1 MKQPIP
7 KSVLSKSQ
15 SRLVEI
21 LQRLNYGRVEELHVR
36 NGEPVFDPA
45 PRIIQKL
52 KMGGENGPRPEAA
65 LQDFLLKHQ
74 TIEMLQAIADL
85 GEGKILAIECKNG
98 LCFSLEIE
106 HRDAITGAH
115 GHA

>member
-1 MKQPIP
+1 MNQPIL

-52 KMGGENGPRPEAA
+52 KMGGENGPRPESA

-85 GEGKILAIECKNG
+85 GEGKILAIECKSG

-106 HRDAITGAH
+106 HRDAVIEAQ

>member
-1 MKQPIP
+1 MNHPIP

-52 KMGGENGPRPEAA
+52 KMGGENGPRPESA

-85 GEGKILAIECKNG
+85 GEGTILAIECKNG

-106 HRDAITGAH
+106 HRDTSTGAQ

>member
-15 SRLVEI
+15 SRLIEL
-21 LQRLNYGRVEELHVR
+21 LQKLNFGRVEGLHVR

-45 PRIIQKL
+45 PRVVQKL
-52 KMGGENGPRPEAA
+52 KMGADNSPRPESA

-85 GEGKILAIECKNG
+85 GEGQVLAIEVKNG

-106 HRDAITGAH
+106 HPVPSTGVTTNA
-115 GHA
+115 